1 LVAGWFLVTP
11 DPGSLALLPETW
23 FRDCFH
29 QTSLQL
35 GVKLDLQPPL
45 MSLSKSGNDL
55 SFRGPLFC
63 HSDCLC
69 PDIQITSISFR
80 LFVPTFRLYLSCHS
94 YCLHCC
100 HSHSLSQHS
109 YSLYLLVQMI
119 SILSYRVYPSQGPV
133 KCLRSAFNPKVATTK
148 KN

>member
-1 LVAGWFLVTP
+1 MAGWFLVTP

-55 SFRGPLFC
+55 C
-63 HSDCLC
+63 HSGDLYSV
-69 PDIQITSISFR
+69 IQIV
-80 LFVPTFRLYLSCHS
+80 FVLTFRLPPFHLDYLSRRSDYICPAI
-94 YCLHCC
+94 LI
-100 HSHSLSQHS
+100 
-109 YSLYLLVQMI
+109 V
-119 SILSYRVYPSQGPV
+119 SIAVIHILFLNIHIVSIFSYR
-133 KCLRSAFNPKVATTK
+133 
-148 KN
+148 